1 MIASTTPGTHSPRIC
16 AQTVTNRLLEIVEI
30 PPYTVYVL
38 YAAFLFWPSILKP
51 ISTCKCIQ
59 VCFIILQTCVVQIIV
74 DVINRLYT
82 GNP

>member
-38 YAAFLFWPSILKP
+38 YAAFLFWPSIYICRLYLKSP
-51 ISTCKCIQ
+51 RKYFCFYLKIRHCDIQ
-59 VCFIILQTCVVQIIV
+59 V
-74 DVINRLYT
+74 
-82 GNP
+82 